1 MPESQAAVERWET
14 RMRAKESGAAFLRLA
29 DLLLAADRSEE
40 ALKVLEDKVAGGN
53 AYHGALLQ
61 LGRLLFQRGRDL
73 EARSHLLRLLGD
85 DPGNKLALIELA
97 ERAAAALRWDE
108 ASRYFQRLS
117 ELDPQNSHWEERLRN
132 ARTEAANRPG
142 GGGLHS
148 GAGYR
153 PLPTLTLV
161 EIYLA
166 QGYRDKALAVLQE
179 MSAADPDRLEVR
191 DRIREIEQGLSAPL
205 QGAPLA
211 TEGPDAEPGKPPL
224 GAGALTSQLERVR
237 REAAERRAEEKQMFQ
252 SWVNNQR
259 RSRDQG

>member
-1 MPESQAAVERWET
+1 MPESQAAVERWEK
-14 RMRAKESGAAFLRLA
+14 RMRTGESGAAFLRFA
-29 DLLLAADRSEE
+29 DLLLAADRAEE
-40 ALKVLEDKVAGGN
+40 ALKILEDKVAGGN
-53 AYHGALLQ
+53 AYPGALLQ

-85 DPGNKLALIELA
+85 DPGNKLALVELA
-97 ERAAAALRWDE
+97 DRAAAGQRWDE

-117 ELDPQNSHWEERLRN
+117 ELDPRDNHWEERLRN
-132 ARTEAANRPG
+132 ARNEAANRPG
-142 GGGLHS
+142 GAGLNS

-153 PLPTLTLV
+153 PLPTMTLV

-179 MSAADPDRLEVR
+179 MSAADPDRQEVQ

-205 QGAPLA
+205 QGV
-211 TEGPDAEPGKPPL
+211 PL
-224 GAGALTSQLERVR
+224 GAGPLSSQLERVR

-252 SWVNNQR
+252 SWVNNLR
-259 RSRDQG
+259 RGRDQG